1 MAAEPEPESAG
12 LMEEPSAAPGKTLVN
27 ELDGKVETFTFHHL
41 SEAPSVFQS
50 DADVADKFLQ
60 WGFTGDSG
68 LMQRHTFRFDQYYQK
83 YMSEQ
88 FIKDFLN
95 SDEVQ
100 GVFHVP
106 QKRKDPGPLGNV
118 TRVRARE
125 VPCGMTSL
133 SVFDR
138 LGEAGIVREGGSIL
152 KCFDNYID
160 ELQVAD
166 ELCKALVDEESPNY
180 TLFDDDDR
188 EEFLFRVFRHL
199 CIGGGMCQF
208 EDYIEPYLQTTKK
221 VYKDMLAVRKNDETG
236 KLEIVSQIFDLRA
249 AKGGSAELFP
259 SKSPYSFCYIIL
271 NPVKRHVTVWYMAW
285 RTMFG

>member
-1 MAAEPEPESAG
+1 MSAEPEPEPESV
-12 LMEEPSAAPGKTLVN
+12 MEPGVGSKKLIN
-27 ELDGKVETFTFHHL
+27 ELDGKVETFTFHHIP
-41 SEAPSVFQS
+41 EAPSVIDS
-50 DADVADKFLQ
+50 DDDVRDKFVQ

-88 FIKDFLN
+88 FIKDLLN
-95 SDEVQ
+95 SEELQ
-100 GVFHVP
+100 EVFHVP
-106 QKRKDPGPLGNV
+106 QKGDDAAPLGNV
-118 TRVRARE
+118 TRVRARD

-133 SVFDR
+133 SLFDR
-138 LGEAGIVREGGSIL
+138 LGDAGIVREGGSIQ

-166 ELCKALVDEESPNY
+166 ELCKALVDEESENY
-180 TLFDDDDR
+180 TLFDDEDR
-188 EEFLFRVFRHL
+188 DEFLFRVFRHC

-208 EDYIEPYLQTTKK
+208 EDYVEPYLQTTKK

-236 KLEIVSQIFDLRA
+236 KIEIVSQIFEIRA
-249 AKGGSAELFP
+249 AKGDGAPLFP
-259 SKSPYSFCYIIL
+259 SKSPYSFCYVIL
-271 NPVKRHVTVWYMAW
+271 NPVKRHVTLWYLPW